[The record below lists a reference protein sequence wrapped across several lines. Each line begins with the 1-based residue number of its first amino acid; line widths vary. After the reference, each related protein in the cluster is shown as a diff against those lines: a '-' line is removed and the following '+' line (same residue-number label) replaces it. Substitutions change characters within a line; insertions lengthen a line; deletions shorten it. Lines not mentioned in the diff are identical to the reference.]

1 MKKTF
6 DFLEYWVEYIQK
18 NPNTWRKQ
26 HTKFLND
33 KIKMSNQAL
42 NNLLKTKDGKLKLI
56 ELRNIK
62 NKNLI
67 EQILKH
73 QLYIHQFRFI
83 NININSKTNYRL
95 IFISCNINAT
105 NIITINSSN
114 QSLQTL
120 YMCR

>member
-33 KIKMSNQAL
+33 QIKMSNQAL

-73 QLYIHQFRFI
+73 
-83 NININSKTNYRL
+83 
-95 IFISCNINAT
+95 
-105 NIITINSSN
+105 
-114 QSLQTL
+114 
-120 YMCR
+120 